1 MFVVLSCLKLKHSH
15 WKLKVL
21 FTSISCFHKTFLK
34 QQPKCSS
41 FLFVYKLQTLYPPH
55 APPVQQF
62 NGYRHGCNCLRQR
75 RSLTQNRRNTDSHGG
90 NAGTQIFIAGRLLAA
105 TKLLCAKEQA
115 GSFPPDTSGTR
126 AIYLAFEDTALPGLA
141 HLLIQGAAPSP
152 WRVLLASLP
161 QSGLWCI
168 APSSAHHGDI
178 SFGNKYLAR
187 WLFPQIVVFLYV
199 NEDCDCCYYFAD
211 WICTPVST
219 LITSEWIALIPF
231 LIFCTN
237 YLKRLRCPGPQ
248 SFLIRLLLYVCPM
261 LLQLFV
267 DLPNRILD
275 KL

>member
-1 MFVVLSCLKLKHSH
+1 MFEVLSCLKLKHSH

-34 QQPKCSS
+34 QQIKCAS

-75 RSLTQNRRNTDSHGG
+75 RSLTQNGRNTDCHGG

-141 HLLIQGAAPSP
+141 HPGRGTQSLEGSSGF
-152 WRVLLASLP
+152 LATVRPVVHRTKST
-161 QSGLWCI
+161 
-168 APSSAHHGDI
+168 HHGDI

-187 WLFPQIVVFLYV
+187 WLFPQIAVFLYV
-199 NEDCDCCYYFAD
+199 NDDYDCCYYSHYKM
-211 WICTPVST
+211 ST
-219 LITSEWIALIPF
+219 LCYRCLHGLAPVHLSE
-231 LIFCTN
+231 
-237 YLKRLRCPGPQ
+237 
-248 SFLIRLLLYVCPM
+248 
-261 LLQLFV
+261 
-267 DLPNRILD
+267 LPV
-275 KL
+275 